1 MNIDEIKKLKY
12 QYIESKKKELPMH
25 VLEMG
30 LNMLYKEPIDI
41 KSILS
46 GNCNEIAELKDF
58 NQDKIYNIDKNICAL
73 IVNSDETILNGSLDN
88 LSFAK
93 ENFNL
98 PIIANDY
105 FLEEYQVYL
114 IRIYQADGIIIDPNL
129 INDETLEKISLLSLA
144 MGIEPIF
151 KINTQY
157 DLERIQ
163 KYDFANVF
171 IFDNENLLES
181 VEKSKFNIFYDKN
194 NREKLIERGVNI
206 FIRVLT

>member
-1 MNIDEIKKLKY
+1 MNIDEIKKIKS

-46 GNCNEIAELKDF
+46 SNCYEIAEFKDF
-58 NQDKIYNIDKNICAL
+58 NQNKIYNIDKNICAL

-88 LSFAK
+88 ISFAK

-98 PIIANDY
+98 PIIANDF

-114 IRIYQADGIIIDPNL
+114 SRIYQADGIIIDPNL

-151 KINTQY
+151 RINTQY
-157 DLERIQ
+157 DLERIK

-171 IFDNENLLES
+171 IFDNENLLENI
-181 VEKSKFNIFYDKN
+181 EKSKFNIFYDKN
-194 NREKLIERGVNI
+194 NREKLVERGANI
-206 FIRVLT
+206 FIRVLI